1 MDIIEFI
8 KSNRDYFEDFI
19 TRSTYHSN
27 RIEGNTLSY
36 VETYAILFNANQFQ
50 VRGEPREFFE
60 AVNHKYA
67 LSYVLDHCNEPLNQE
82 VIKHIG
88 ILINKNIDEIA
99 GYRTVNVL
107 IKGAEHIPPAP
118 NQVPSLM
125 MQFVY
130 NYENTTFSSPFQRAA
145 QAHLQFERIHPFTD
159 GNGRT
164 GRLLINYEM
173 LRNNLPPIV
182 IPSDRRTEYFKL
194 LASLNTEGL
203 SHFFEELSTL
213 ESERLQAFGFE
224 DRPRMEEQFKRIQNS
239 HQDEKQNEIDPP
251 AADYTR

>member
-88 ILINKNIDEIA
+88 ILINKNIDERC
-99 GYRTVNVL
+99 RTYSTGSQSGSFFDDAV
-107 IKGAEHIPPAP
+107 
-118 NQVPSLM
+118 
-125 MQFVY
+125 
-130 NYENTTFSSPFQRAA
+130 
-145 QAHLQFERIHPFTD
+145 RI
-159 GNGRT
+159 
-164 GRLLINYEM
+164 
-173 LRNNLPPIV
+173 
-182 IPSDRRTEYFKL
+182 
-194 LASLNTEGL
+194 
-203 SHFFEELSTL
+203 
-213 ESERLQAFGFE
+213 
-224 DRPRMEEQFKRIQNS
+224 
-239 HQDEKQNEIDPP
+239 
-251 AADYTR
+251 